1 MTNFTVLAFFINTI
15 KAVNDYEA
23 FIEEQQYN
31 NGNDHRLEQMKRHR
45 LLSVFFIDGHN

>member
-23 FIEEQQYN
+23 FIESSN
-31 NGNDHRLEQMKRHR
+31 TTTVMI
-45 LLSVFFIDGHN
+45 ID